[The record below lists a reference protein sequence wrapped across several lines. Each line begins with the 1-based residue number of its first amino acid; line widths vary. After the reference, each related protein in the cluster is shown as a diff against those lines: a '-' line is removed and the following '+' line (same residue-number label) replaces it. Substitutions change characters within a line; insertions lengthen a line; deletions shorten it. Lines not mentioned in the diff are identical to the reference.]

1 MIQSTDPKK
10 LNNKDDSKDDAY
22 ISFIKGNKIVIGG
35 RWSNWLGERMRRRA
49 GGVQLYGV
57 LRRECLESE
66 QKLMVRGHL

>member
-35 RWSNWLGERMRRRA
+35 R
-49 GGVQLYGV
+49 
-57 LRRECLESE
+57 
-66 QKLMVRGHL
+66 